1 VGGGGRTQR
10 RGRQRDA
17 VAGVLSRRRAT
28 VAGVGGGGEL
38 GGAEVGAALAI
49 TGGKS
54 SAGGGET
61 VWRDGGVTPRSAGG
75 LEGTGC
81 QRRTAVR

>member
-1 VGGGGRTQR
+1 MAVGGGGRMQR

-38 GGAEVGAALAI
+38 GG
-49 TGGKS
+49 
-54 SAGGGET
+54 
-61 VWRDGGVTPRSAGG
+61 
-75 LEGTGC
+75 
-81 QRRTAVR
+81 